1 MKDSC
6 TSVTWL
12 TEMLSYW
19 SVVVGGF
26 IAIMVFE
33 WLLFPGFGVGILD
46 GSINQSINH
55 KVKYLVG
62 WVDGLESM
70 LHFFR
75 DGLQYG
81 CWMVDGMVLL
91 DNSRVHGVVVG

>member
-1 MKDSC
+1 
-6 TSVTWL
+6 
-12 TEMLSYW
+12 MLSYW

-62 WVDGLESM
+62 
-70 LHFFR
+70 
-75 DGLQYG
+75 
-81 CWMVDGMVLL
+81 
-91 DNSRVHGVVVG
+91 